1 MAERDPAPID
11 ALDEL
16 YEILLLGAL
25 DEPQQRL
32 TATRYTLCREVLLR
46 SALRPMLP
54 GFLQQCLTFDRFRD
68 FIHLYHPSL
77 NARVEM
83 IDDALR
89 ASLGRARDGRTKG
102 VAERPGRDRADER
115 ARPPAAGLPAHPAR
129 SRSISALERGLLFR
143 AVPPLRRPSS
153 SALPMAAG
161 SAAARAS
168 GSSGA
173 RSGRR
178 ASPRRRC

>member
-1 MAERDPAPID
+1 MADRDPAPID

-46 SALRPMLP
+46 SALRPALP
-54 GFLQQCLTFDRFRD
+54 GFLQQCMTFDRFRD
-68 FIHLYHPSL
+68 FMRLYHPLL

-89 ASLGRARDGRTKG
+89 ASLSRAREGRANGA
-102 VAERPGRDRADER
+102 AEHRQGT
-115 ARPPAAGLPAHPAR
+115 AR
-129 SRSISALERGLLFR
+129 
-143 AVPPLRRPSS
+143 
-153 SALPMAAG
+153 
-161 SAAARAS
+161 
-168 GSSGA
+168 
-173 RSGRR
+173 
-178 ASPRRRC
+178 

>member
-1 MAERDPAPID
+1 MTDGRARPGA
-11 ALDEL
+11 ASTLCDEL

-46 SALRPMLP
+46 SPLRPPLP
-54 GFLQQCLTFDRFRD
+54 GFMQQCLTFDRFRD

-89 ASLGRARDGRTKG
+89 ASLGKARDGRTK
-102 VAERPGRDRADER
+102 ECRRT
-115 ARPPAAGLPAHPAR
+115 
-129 SRSISALERGLLFR
+129 
-143 AVPPLRRPSS
+143 VPTGTAP
-153 SALPMAAG
+153 
-161 SAAARAS
+161 
-168 GSSGA
+168 
-173 RSGRR
+173 
-178 ASPRRRC
+178 